1 MDSGDSV
8 VGLNGDG
15 GGESSWLVGGVAG
28 VAGHGTGVAE
38 AVEVALLV
46 TEGVGHGS
54 GVVVGVEGAV
64 EQLGVGLS
72 LSSSQ
77 GSAKDLSIGRE

>member
-1 MDSGDSV
+1 M
-8 VGLNGDG
+8 
-15 GGESSWLVGGVAG
+15 VGGVG
-28 VAGHGTGVAE
+28 GIFGVCRVAGHGSGV
-38 AVEVALLV
+38 VVGGEVVLLV